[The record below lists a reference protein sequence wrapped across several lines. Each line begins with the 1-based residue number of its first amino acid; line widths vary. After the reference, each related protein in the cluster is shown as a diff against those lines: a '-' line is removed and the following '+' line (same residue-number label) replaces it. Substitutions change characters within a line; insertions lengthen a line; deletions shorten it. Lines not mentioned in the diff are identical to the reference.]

1 MSDQVGT
8 ASCHEGALRAFPAE
22 AKPGAAIASLD
33 FFPHKNKDKQII
45 LRVTRVVGCSVKKKR
60 DKFRVDKD
68 LGIFDR
74 LKRPFPLD
82 LLLERL
88 PMIETQL

>member
-1 MSDQVGT
+1 M
-8 ASCHEGALRAFPAE
+8 P
-22 AKPGAAIASLD
+22 PSLVWI
-33 FFPHKNKDKQII
+33 FSPHKNKDKQII
-45 LRVTRVVGCSVKKKR
+45 LRVTRVVGCSVNKNYIR

-68 LGIFDR
+68 LVIFDR

-88 PMIETQL
+88 PMIETQCRSPEVE